1 MTNQPPP
8 SVKHVTNQPPPVKRC
23 QSQPV
28 MKEDNRNGVPTPQQL
43 GLKKTNFQKA
53 DPSQGEI
60 MRPTGNPSLATAKSL
75 DVPSSQVPSPQ
86 QMGLKP
92 TKRESISEPDQQ
104 EVDNAP
110 EIDQSNPG
118 DVSSIKSMFERK
130 PSKSDDKQISPRQQT
145 GLYLTVIL

>member
-8 SVKHVTNQPPPVKRC
+8 SVKHVTNQPPPVKHS

-28 MKEDNRNGVPTPQQL
+28 MKENNRNGVPTPQQL
-43 GLKKTNFQKA
+43 GLKKTNFQKT
-53 DPSQGEI
+53 DPSKGEI
-60 MRPTGNPSLATAKSL
+60 MRPTGNPSLAKAKSL

-92 TKRESISEPDQQ
+92 IKSESISEPDQQ

-118 DVSSIKSMFERK
+118 GVSSIKSMFERK
-130 PSKSDDKQISPRQQT
+130 PSESDDKQLSPRQQT